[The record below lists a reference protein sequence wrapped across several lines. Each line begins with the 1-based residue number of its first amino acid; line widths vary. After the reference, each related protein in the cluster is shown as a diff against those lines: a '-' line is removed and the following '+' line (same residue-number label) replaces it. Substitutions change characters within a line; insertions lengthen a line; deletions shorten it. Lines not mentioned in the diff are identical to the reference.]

1 MCVIGSLR
9 SHILDKIGVSK
20 RNNNSFLVLLLMAM
34 VIIMIMIMI
43 MLLFL
48 LLLLLLFLVVVLISG
63 SVHHIIAIMCHL
75 QKIQNTKYSPN
86 P

>member
-48 LLLLLLFLVVVLISG
+48 LLLLLFLVVVLISG

>member
-1 MCVIGSLR
+1 
-9 SHILDKIGVSK
+9 
-20 RNNNSFLVLLLMAM
+20 MAM